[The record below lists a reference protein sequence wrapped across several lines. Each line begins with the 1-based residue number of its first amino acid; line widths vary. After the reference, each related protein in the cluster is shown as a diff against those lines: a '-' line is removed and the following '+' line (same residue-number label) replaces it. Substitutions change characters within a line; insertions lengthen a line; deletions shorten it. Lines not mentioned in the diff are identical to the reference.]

1 MSNKNVFERKSSG
14 SSVRLSQQCS
24 NPACGES
31 FGLDV
36 MMGVCKSCG
45 APLAYDVA
53 GHWDG
58 KPADRNDLWKNF
70 PLIPL
75 QDPDNIVSLGVGDS
89 DVVPLDELTERF
101 GGAKIYIQ
109 LDSEKNPT
117 GTFKDRE
124 ASIIL
129 SRCKELGL
137 DNLVFY
143 STANT
148 GRAYTHFAAQLGL
161 TSYLFMPRQ
170 CAYKNTDFID
180 KNSNNHI
187 IFVDSHYPLI
197 GPFARAFARANG
209 LTSIAPL
216 HDRTESYATVAY
228 EQLQKLPECNF
239 FVQTIASGMGP
250 LGFYKG
256 HLNMV
261 KLGLQKK
268 EHIPRVVCIQSGEMN
283 VMAKAYNS
291 GRTELTMDDLPGEFP
306 DDLYEPTLNSTNPVN
321 NYPDLYN
328 CLKENNGIITDV
340 EPGVVKRD
348 GQAIVDILNER
359 GYTLRPDL
367 ENSLLIEYAGMVKL
381 AAGGTFKEGDVV
393 LMLACGRGRDHTYRL
408 IQPDL
413 VIDPKSADP
422 VHVFKQLNDK

>member
-1 MSNKNVFERKSSG
+1 MSNQNVLRRKTLDSA
-14 SSVRLSQQCS
+14 VRLTQTCVAPGCS
-24 NPACGES
+24 GT
-31 FGLDV
+31 FGLDE
-36 MMGVCKSCG
+36 MLGACKLCG
-45 APLAYDVA
+45 AKLAYDVE
-53 GHWDG
+53 GTWDG
-58 KPADRNDLWKNF
+58 QAADRNDLWKNF

-75 QDPDNIVSLGVGDS
+75 QDPANIVSLGVGDS
-89 DVVPLDELTERF
+89 DIVLLEELSERIN
-101 GGAKIYIQ
+101 GARIYLQ

-170 CAYKNTDFID
+170 CAYKNTEFID
-180 KNSNNHI
+180 KHSNNHI

-197 GPFARAFARANG
+197 GPFAKAFAKANG
-209 LTSIAPL
+209 LTAIAPI

-228 EQLQKLPECNF
+228 EQMQKLPDCDF

-261 KLGLQKK
+261 KLGIQTK
-268 EHIPRVVCIQSGEMN
+268 ERIPRVVCVQSGEMN
-283 VMAKAYNS
+283 AMSKAYNA
-291 GRTELTMDDLPGEFP
+291 GRTELTMDDLPKEFP
-306 DDLYEPTLNSTNPVN
+306 EDLYEPTLNSTNPVN
-321 NYPDLYN
+321 NYPDLYK
-328 CLKENNGIITDV
+328 CLEENNGIITDV
-340 EPGVVKRD
+340 APEIVKRD
-348 GQAIVDILNER
+348 GQLIVDILNER

-367 ENSLLIEYAGMVKL
+367 ENSLLIEFAGLVKL
-381 AAGGTFKEGDVV
+381 AAEGVFKKDDVV
-393 LMLACGRGRDHTYRL
+393 LMLACGRGRDTATKL
-408 IQPDL
+408 IEPDL
-413 VIDPKSADP
+413 VIDPKTADP
-422 VHVFKQLNDK
+422 VDVYNRLNGK

>member
-1 MSNKNVFERKSSG
+1 MSNKNDLQRKTSG
-14 SSVRLSQQCS
+14 SPVRLTQKCVD
-24 NPACGES
+24 PGCDGT
-31 FGLDV
+31 FGLDE
-36 MMGVCKSCG
+36 MLGACKQCG
-45 APLAYDVA
+45 AKLAYDVE
-53 GHWDG
+53 GTWDG
-58 KPADRNDLWKNF
+58 KPADRKDLWKNF
-70 PLIPL
+70 PVIPL
-75 QDPDNIVSLGVGDS
+75 EDPANIVSLGVGDS
-89 DVVPLDELTERF
+89 EILLLDELTDRF
-101 GGAKIYIQ
+101 GGAKIHLQ

-161 TSYLFMPRQ
+161 TSYMFMPRQ
-170 CAYKNTDFID
+170 CAYKNTEFID
-180 KNSNNHI
+180 KKSNNHI
-187 IFVDSHYPLI
+187 IFVDSHYPQI
-197 GPFARAFARANG
+197 GPFAKAFAKANG
-209 LTSIAPL
+209 LKTIAPM

-228 EQLQKLPECNF
+228 EQMQKLPGCDF

-261 KLGLQKK
+261 KLGLQTK
-268 EHIPRVVCIQSGEMN
+268 ERIPRVVCVQSGEMN
-283 VMAKAYNS
+283 VMSRAYNS
-291 GRTELTMDDLPGEFP
+291 GRTELTMDDLPKEFP
-306 DDLYEPTLNSTNPVN
+306 EDLYEPTLNSTNPVN
-321 NYPDLYN
+321 NYPDLYK

-340 EPGVVKRD
+340 APEIVKRD
-348 GQAIVDILNER
+348 GQAIIDILKRR

-367 ENSLLIEYAGMVKL
+367 ENSLLIEYAGLLKL
-381 AAGGTFKEGDVV
+381 AAEGTFKEGDVV
-393 LMLACGRGRDHTYRL
+393 LMLACGRGRDTTTNL

-413 VIDPKSADP
+413 VIDPKTADP
-422 VHVFKQLNDK
+422 VDVFKRLNGK